1 MKYNAQFEDYFF
13 REINDI
19 NEENDLNEDLIKV
32 KYVYDEK
39 EKTYYLKYRDYE
51 LDDNLLM
58 KYMSLINSLDED
70 EYHSLFYS
78 VDFIKANEPKKIFVI
93 NVENLIENYSIET
106 KLTSKNDICCS
117 NIILLFSLSL
127 NIFDPKAY
135 SQSSLAIIFNNFIV
149 FRKYYSYIMNII
161 YLLFDNSIKEQNYYR
176 ADFYRI
182 CYFICLNSI
191 RKLNLVPNESLMQII
206 KKFEDDLNKYNDKF
220 NNQKY
225 EENKKFQNNV
235 INEYEQEELTKKNLF
250 VIYNFN
256 SKRMVYEQEILE
268 KANKEINNDISIKI
282 DEEYIQPRIKYN
294 NKLSKVD
301 SYFYSQTA
309 ILSQLINAYNKFIM
323 DLNEKSLK
331 YKLLIDCCLNI
342 LVYIRNCDEFKD
354 KLEIKDMVET
364 IFFIFLNKLNE
375 MNIHLTN
382 LYNNK

>member
-1 MKYNAQFEDYFF
+1 
-13 REINDI
+13 
-19 NEENDLNEDLIKV
+19 
-32 KYVYDEK
+32 
-39 EKTYYLKYRDYE
+39 
-51 LDDNLLM
+51 
-58 KYMSLINSLDED
+58 
-70 EYHSLFYS
+70 
-78 VDFIKANEPKKIFVI
+78 
-93 NVENLIENYSIET
+93 
-106 KLTSKNDICCS
+106 
-117 NIILLFSLSL
+117 
-127 NIFDPKAY
+127 
-135 SQSSLAIIFNNFIV
+135 
-149 FRKYYSYIMNII
+149 
-161 YLLFDNSIKEQNYYR
+161 
-176 ADFYRI
+176 
-182 CYFICLNSI
+182 
-191 RKLNLVPNESLMQII
+191 
-206 KKFEDDLNKYNDKF
+206 
-220 NNQKY
+220 
-225 EENKKFQNNV
+225 
-235 INEYEQEELTKKNLF
+235 
-250 VIYNFN
+250 
-256 SKRMVYEQEILE
+256 MVYEQEILE